1 MSIYGRFYFR
11 PSKGEQIHTE
21 IRPAPDGF
29 SAILGA
35 VRGLDGE
42 PVENAITLLFRVPE
56 KGEPEFI
63 AQFATDEEGHFF
75 FGPLPGEELYL
86 VKVFK
91 STLNMRE
98 LEIPGD

>member
-11 PSKGEQIHTE
+11 PAPGEQIHTE
-21 IRPAPDGF
+21 ICPAPDGF

-35 VRGLDGE
+35 VRECDGE
-42 PVENAITLLFRVPE
+42 PVENAMTLLFRVAKTGDPE
-56 KGEPEFI
+56 LI

-75 FGPLPGEELYL
+75 FGPLPGDELYL

-91 STLNMRE
+91 SALNVRE
-98 LEIPGD
+98 LEIPAD